1 MNIYFSDNKT
11 TKNISIRSKEEK
23 VSIQFGEKNAKL
35 IENNHFGDNT
45 TLTTKYNLITWLPKS
60 LLIQFKRLANIYFLV
75 ISILSCLSFSP
86 LNPSS
91 MIGTFVF
98 VLLVSMIKDAYED
111 YLRHKKDNEEND
123 SKCTVMV
130 NG

>member
-1 MNIYFSDNKT
+1 MQTFS
-11 TKNISIRSKEEK
+11 
-23 VSIQFGEKNAKL
+23 
-35 IENNHFGDNT
+35 
-45 TLTTKYNLITWLPKS
+45 
-60 LLIQFKRLANIYFLV
+60 V
-75 ISILSCLSFSP
+75 ISISGGSPVMLAP
-86 LNPSS
+86 LN
-91 MIGTFVF
+91 I